1 MLPVARCLAAGAAA
15 LVVGALGTGSAM
27 GSAGSPRP
35 SDAYSPPVRIDDPA
49 SAVYADAA
57 VAVNAAGDAVAVWDS
72 GFGPGWDIYGAR
84 RPAGGS
90 WSAPVLLTS
99 DYGGETNVAALTPDG
114 TAYFNALNRDDDG
127 DRILK
132 WAPDGTVSETGIGGH
147 DDTGKVLADTHG
159 DVVAYTVNG
168 NHAITY
174 AYALAGAQSW
184 TSTTTINFFGTST
197 VALGPNHTYY
207 VAYASNTD
215 TGPGNPLVLA
225 VRKVDGLTGKS
236 TRVVRRKVCRM
247 GALSDIS
254 AFRPFD
260 IGASRSGA
268 AVLTWRCKSRTEAS
282 INALRINAAGS
293 ASVPRQLARSR
304 RAHVGSRLSPPRVAF
319 DGRRATIVFSRAIG
333 HGRRNVLATSSVTA
347 AHWTRP
353 SIKAGRV
360 HPARDPGMEGNL
372 VATPN
377 GAALY
382 TYRNGVA
389 LFGIRRAPGGTFGSP
404 ALLYRT
410 SDLHIAQPG
419 AITPSGSATVLQLIR
434 NTRLRARTGPL

>member
-1 MLPVARCLAAGAAA
+1 MSSLARSLTVGAVA
-15 LVVGALGTGSAM
+15 LVIGALGAGTGAAKTPSA
-27 GSAGSPRP
+27 
-35 SDAYSPPVRIDDPA
+35 DAYSPPVRIDDAA
-49 SAVYADAA
+49 STVYANAA

-99 DYGGETNVAALTPDG
+99 DYGGETNVVALTRDG

-132 WAPDGTVSETGIGGH
+132 WAPDGTVSDTGVGSH
-147 DDTGKVLADTHG
+147 DDTGKVLADTSG
-159 DVVAYTVNG
+159 DVVAYPVNS

-174 AYALAGAQSW
+174 SYAVAGAQSW
-184 TSTTTINFFGTST
+184 TSTTTIKFFGTST
-197 VALGPNHTYY
+197 VALGPKHTYY
-207 VAYASNTD
+207 VAYASNID

-225 VRKVDGLTGKS
+225 VRKVDGLTGTS
-236 TRVVRRKVCRM
+236 TRVLRRKVCRM
-247 GALSDIS
+247 GPLTDIN

-268 AVLTWRCKSRTEAS
+268 AVLTWRCTSRTEAS
-282 INALRINAAGS
+282 IKSLRISAAGS
-293 ASVPRQLARSR
+293 ASVVRELVRSR
-304 RAHVGSRLSPPRVAF
+304 LAHVGSRLSPPRVAF
-319 DGRRATIVFSRAIG
+319 DGRRATIVYSRAIG
-333 HGRRNVLATSSVTA
+333 HGRRNVLATSSVNSA
-347 AHWTRP
+347 QWTRP
-353 SIKAGRV
+353 SIRAADV

-382 TYRNGVA
+382 TYRDGVA

-404 ALLYRT
+404 VRLFGT
-410 SDLHIAQPG
+410 SDLHISLPA
-419 AITPSGSATVLQLIR
+419 AITPSGSATVLQLLR
-434 NTRLRARTGPL
+434 NTRLRSRTGPI